1 VASVNDRLFDRAIS
15 HQIHI
20 TRLGSGAASRMV
32 ALMNRLDDR
41 LRRAMLEIDP
51 TDATGRRQ
59 LRRLERL
66 LERIGEINAET
77 RRQMGGALRGEL
89 VDLAKHEVDFQ
100 DRLVRD
106 VIGLSIVPDKRDK
119 LSFGLP
125 TSNQIR
131 AAALSRPF
139 QSVHLRWATT
149 SQHIA
154 EQYRRRG
161 NVLRDEIRAAV
172 VQGDSITTLVRRI
185 IGTRAQNFGDGIL
198 AISRREAT
206 TIARTA
212 VNHTANAAREA
223 YYDQN
228 AELIKK
234 VRWLSVL
241 DGRTS
246 AICRA
251 RDGETYD
258 VGQGPRPPAH
268 PNCRST
274 TVAVFKSFRD
284 LGLDVD
290 DAPGLDGKNPKAISY
305 NDWLRTQP
313 KAFVEDVLG
322 KEKAKVYLDGNLHL
336 NKFVD
341 KAGAEYTIKELKEV
355 EPAAFER
362 AGL

>member
-20 TRLGSGAASRMV
+20 TRLGSGTASRMV

-41 LRRAMLEIDP
+41 LRRAMMEIDP

-89 VDLAKHEVDFQ
+89 VDLAKHETDFQ

-106 VIGLSIVPDKRDK
+106 VVGAGLE
-119 LSFGLP
+119 FNLP

-161 NVLRDEIRAAV
+161 KMLRDEIQAAV

-212 VNHTANAAREA
+212 V
-223 YYDQN
+223 
-228 AELIKK
+228 K

-313 KAFVEDVLG
+313 REFVDDVLG
-322 KEKAKVYLDGNLHL
+322 KEKAKVYLDGKLHL